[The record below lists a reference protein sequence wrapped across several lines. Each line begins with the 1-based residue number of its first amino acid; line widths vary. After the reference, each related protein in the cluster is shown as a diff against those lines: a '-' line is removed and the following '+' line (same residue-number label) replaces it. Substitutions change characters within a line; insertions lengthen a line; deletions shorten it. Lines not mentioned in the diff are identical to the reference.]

1 MDFTDTHLDRRMYST
16 DTNEYATG
24 LLDEN
29 EWDEGM
35 MDAAAGRFDDYDAAE
50 HEPETLFSWHG

>member
-1 MDFTDTHLDRRMYST
+1 MYST

-29 EWDEGM
+29 EWDENM
-35 MDAAAGRFDDYDAAE
+35 MEYDILLDEQTEEYA
-50 HEPETLFSWHG
+50 